1 MKPRSSLNRYQRFGG
16 TVFKVE
22 HTRDSIFLRN
32 IIYQPNYTA
41 SHQGDRDRK
50 IHRCMNLVSLR
61 CFCNLRNRCDTVR
74 VIPMVVTN
82 EFVVDPLES
91 FSPWLILKDV
101 KDKKYCNLKQGGYNC
116 LYCEPC
122 LSA

>member
-1 MKPRSSLNRYQRFGG
+1 
-16 TVFKVE
+16 
-22 HTRDSIFLRN
+22 
-32 IIYQPNYTA
+32 
-41 SHQGDRDRK
+41 
-50 IHRCMNLVSLR
+50 
-61 CFCNLRNRCDTVR
+61 
-74 VIPMVVTN
+74 MVVTN

-122 LSA
+122 LSAKKTHVDFFCGGSILLSLVTVTSHLEDTCITRVLLSFKVS